1 MFHPLQ
7 CSFLSFKTPPFMDTL
22 QRANM
27 LSLPLNNITLI
38 LSQLQIEHSTTTSIR
53 HSATRTNLQLSIGNE
68 DSRSDDD
75 SVSNSITQIIQEVIK
90 PLTFFFTRKTI
101 VLQNTSTS
109 SSTTITTDTGN
120 LIFLTILIN
129 FQQRLAQNQPC

>member
-1 MFHPLQ
+1 
-7 CSFLSFKTPPFMDTL
+7 MDTL

>member
-1 MFHPLQ
+1 
-7 CSFLSFKTPPFMDTL
+7 MDTL

-38 LSQLQIEHSTTTSIR
+38 ISQLQIEHSTTTSIR

-101 VLQNTSTS
+101 VLKNTSTS
-109 SSTTITTDTGN
+109 SSTTITTYTGN
-120 LIFLTILIN
+120 LIFLTILLN